1 MEYILEFIKR
11 YKYWIFSALLI
22 LVILLG
28 YIFFINKNSNEKLVE
43 EDIIDEVDENVSS
56 TDGSLEITNEMI
68 SIDIKGEVIN
78 PGVYELSKGSR
89 VVDAIEISGGV
100 TKNADTSNIN
110 LSKLLSDENVIIVSS
125 KKSTQVVKYVEKEC
139 NCPSINDACISNKDI
154 IASESE
160 EKNTNSSVSGKVSIN
175 TATKTE
181 LMNLNGI
188 GESKATDII
197 NYRNENGLF
206 QSIEDIKKVSGIG
219 DKLFE
224 KIKDQITI

>member
-1 MEYILEFIKR
+1 MDNFLEFIKK
-11 YKYWIFSALLI
+11 YKCWIICSILI
-22 LVILLG
+22 TIVIVG
-28 YIFFINKNSNEKLVE
+28 YIFFINNGSNVVLEE
-43 EDIIDEVDENVSS
+43 EDSISLIEENVSNIDS
-56 TDGSLEITNEMI
+56 SLETINEMI
-68 SIDIKGEVIN
+68 NIDIKGEVIN

-110 LSKLLSDENVIIVSS
+110 LSKILSDENVIIVSS
-125 KKSTQVVKYVEKEC
+125 KKSTQVVKYIEKEC
-139 NCPSINDACISNKDI
+139 NCSSINDACISDKDI
-154 IASESE
+154 IVSESE
-160 EKNTNSSVSGKVSIN
+160 EQQINSSVPSKISIN

-206 QSIEDIKKVSGIG
+206 QSIEDIKNVSGIG

-224 KIKDQITI
+224 KIKNQITT